1 VAADA
6 SDALLAHAAELVR
19 RDAEV
24 AGRLQSVRELAD
36 RAVSVRARAAGV
48 EAALRS
54 LPGELVELT
63 RRRREAD
70 AREAQARRELASA
83 EGRVAELEAGRRRRA
98 DEIDRARSELE
109 TARESY
115 ADAEAEVQRL
125 DASEAALRSEQTSL
139 DAEAAELV
147 AAARSIAGDLK
158 EVDGLAESALRTPG
172 PTVEELDGWG
182 AGVRSAL
189 FVVRGT
195 LEAQRERV
203 VAEANALGA
212 SVLGEELGASSVTV
226 VHRRLAEQARRS
238 GL

>member
-1 VAADA
+1 MAADA
-6 SDALLAHAAELVR
+6 SDPLLAHAAELVR

-24 AGRLQSVRELAD
+24 AGRLESVRQLAD
-36 RAVSVRARAAGV
+36 RAASVRARAASV
-48 EAALRS
+48 EAALRR
-54 LPGELVELT
+54 LPAELEGLA

-109 TARESY
+109 TARQSY

-125 DASEAALRSEQTSL
+125 DASEAALLSEQASL
-139 DAEAAELV
+139 HAEAVELV
-147 AAARSIAGDLK
+147 AAAGAIAGELR
-158 EVDGLAESALRTPG
+158 EVDGLAEPARRAPG
-172 PTVEELDGWG
+172 PTVEELDEWG

-195 LEAQRERV
+195 LETQRERV
-203 VAEANALGA
+203 VTEANALGS
-212 SVLGEELGASSVTV
+212 SVLGEELGASSVAV
-226 VHRRLAEQARRS
+226 IHRRIAELARRT
-238 GL
+238 G